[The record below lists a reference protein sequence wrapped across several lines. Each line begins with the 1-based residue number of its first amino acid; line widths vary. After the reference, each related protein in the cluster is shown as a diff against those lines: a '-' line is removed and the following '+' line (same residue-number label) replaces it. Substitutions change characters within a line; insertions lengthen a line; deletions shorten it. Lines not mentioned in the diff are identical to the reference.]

1 VNYIREFQISRGVPA
16 ASAYNVTMYI
26 LASLLV
32 VGFFCNLAMKP
43 VEEEHFMGELDL
55 GTTGGAPAK

>member
-1 VNYIREFQISRGVPA
+1 
-16 ASAYNVTMYI
+16 MYI

-43 VEEEHFMGELDL
+43 VREEHFMGESDR
-55 GTTGGAPAK
+55 GSTGGAPAR